1 MNLLD
6 VRGFRQTGDKRDQ
19 CDEAWSF
26 VFVPFWSSDPVLCKW
41 LWLAFTNAHPF
52 PPKVELP
59 FKTIERNEYGVR
71 AFYDSQEPQVAVV
84 SQPTDIEALRKTVSV
99 EVQAKLQELDFENE
113 YATVVFQGVTGAV
126 FSPMS
131 GVEVQRLV
139 RQGRLISINAIFYD
153 F

>member
-1 MNLLD
+1 
-6 VRGFRQTGDKRDQ
+6 
-19 CDEAWSF
+19 
-26 VFVPFWSSDPVLCKW
+26 
-41 LWLAFTNAHPF
+41 
-52 PPKVELP
+52 
-59 FKTIERNEYGVR
+59 
-71 AFYDSQEPQVAVV
+71 V

-139 RQGRLISINAIFYD
+139 RQGRLISINAVFYD